1 MTNTTDVPDM
11 KTTRFRQ
18 GVDLIWEWHVNIE
31 DEAKITS
38 RRADWDDII
47 ANYE

>member
-1 MTNTTDVPDM
+1 MTNTTDVSGM
-11 KTTRFRQ
+11 KMTRFRQ
-18 GVDLIWEWHVNIE
+18 GVDLICERHVRIE

-47 ANYE
+47 AI

>member
-1 MTNTTDVPDM
+1 MTNMTDVSDM
-11 KTTRFRQ
+11 KMTRLRQ
-18 GVDLIWEWHVNIE
+18 EVNLICEQHVRIE

-47 ANYE
+47 AER

>member
-1 MTNTTDVPDM
+1 M

-18 GVDLIWEWHVNIE
+18 GVNLICELHVRIE
-31 DEAKITS
+31 DEVKITR

-47 ANYE
+47 AER

>member
-1 MTNTTDVPDM
+1 MTNTTDVFDM
-11 KTTRFRQ
+11 KMTRFRQ
-18 GVDLIWEWHVNIE
+18 GVNLICEWHVRIK

-47 ANYE
+47 AKR

>member
-1 MTNTTDVPDM
+1 MTNTTVFSDM
-11 KTTRFRQ
+11 KMTRFRK
-18 GVDLIWEWHVNIE
+18 GVDLICVRIE

-47 ANYE
+47 AER